1 MRIIADTNIDID
13 GPFKVF
19 RDDLIEIEN
28 LLKKDLG
35 ATDFKI
41 YFGKCESV
49 DVDSIPS
56 DTSPVN
62 KIRIRIYSPFD
73 LNISIIRYSAYISS
87 SSNSLQVR
95 GIVDRVR
102 EILVKRKSHLI
113 VKVRFLIKWFM
124 LAVFAFSFAFSVNTL
139 DFSSDSF
146 VPEYL
151 SIPLV
156 VLGMLSLYSSFQ
168 MILPPKSEVN
178 FSFFKD
184 KKRFW
189 VENKNEI
196 LTGLIVGIPTTIL
209 GFILGYI
216 FG

>member
-1 MRIIADTNIDID
+1 MRIIEDTNIDID

-41 YFGKCESV
+41 YFGKCESD

-95 GIVDRVR
+95 GVVDKIR
-102 EILVKRKSHLI
+102 EILVKRKPHLM
-113 VKVRFLIKWFM
+113 VKVRVLFKW
-124 LAVFAFSFAFSVNTL
+124 LATALFAFFINILYFFNNL
-139 DFSSDSF
+139 FI
-146 VPEYL
+146 PEYL
-151 SIPLV
+151 NVFLIILIILGLV
-156 VLGMLSLYSSFQ
+156 LSFQ
-168 MILPPKSEVN
+168 MILPPKSTVN
-178 FSFFKD
+178 FNLFKD
-184 KKRFW
+184 RKRFW
-189 VENKNEI
+189 IENKNQI
-196 LTGLIVGIPTTIL
+196 LIGLIVGIPLAIL
-209 GFILGYI
+209 SVILAYI
-216 FG
+216 F